1 MRKSVILGVCAL
13 VALTAADADA
23 QWTTPLEGRLTVGL
37 NGGGQ
42 AGSTDIDRTI
52 TFSLYEEDARI
63 DSRQTVSAGGVFDLG
78 FVYRVGPNWGIGLGY
93 TTARGSADAVVEGAL
108 PHPLFFAQSRV
119 FSAGVP
125 NLDTRERA
133 VHLQAVLFVPF
144 VENVDFTFAAGP
156 SFFRAEQDFASL
168 QGFHP
173 PVVTAFSEVPPT
185 FDTVNIHAIEV
196 VNLAASGTGFHIS
209 GDVTYSFLPNVGA
222 AFMLRY
228 ARATLDMTLDDGTA
242 VELRPGGFQVLV
254 GARVRF

>member
-1 MRKSVILGVCAL
+1 MRKSVILGVCAI

-23 QWTTPLEGRLTVGL
+23 QWTTPLEGRLTVSL

-93 TTARGSADAVVEGAL
+93 TTASGSADAIVEGAL
-108 PHPLFFAQSRV
+108 PHPIFFAQPRV

-156 SFFRAEQDFASL
+156 SFFRAEQ
-168 QGFHP
+168 
-173 PVVTAFSEVPPT
+173 AFSRTVSFAEVPPT
-185 FDTVNIHAIEV
+185 FNTVDITDIEV
-196 VNLAASGTGFHIS
+196 VSLSESATGFHIS

-228 ARATLDMTLDDGTA
+228 ARATVDMTLGDGTT
-242 VELRPGGFQVLV
+242 VELRPGGFQVLF
-254 GARVRF
+254 GARLRF